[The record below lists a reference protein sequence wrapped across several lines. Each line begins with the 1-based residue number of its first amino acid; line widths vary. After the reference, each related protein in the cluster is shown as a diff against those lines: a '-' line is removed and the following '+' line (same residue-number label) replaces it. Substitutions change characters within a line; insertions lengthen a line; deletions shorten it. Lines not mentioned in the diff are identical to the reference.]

1 MNQILLFP
9 EDYISDSRVIL
20 RERRFQHLLSI
31 IKIKTGD
38 RLKAGI
44 INGMRG
50 EAVVAEK
57 GSDYAILETSLTD
70 PPPASLPL
78 TLVIAMP
85 RPKSLRKAV
94 HYATAMGVKKIFI
107 IRTWKVEKSY
117 FDSPALEEG
126 ALKMEMILALEQA
139 RDTILPEIQVKK
151 LFRPFVEDELP
162 LISDGTLKLT
172 AHPSAESECPRYVRS
187 PVTLVLGPEGGL
199 IDYEVELLE
208 EIGFSTVHM
217 GERILR
223 VENAVP
229 ALIGRL
235 Y

>member
-9 EDYISDSRVIL
+9 EDFISDNSVIL
-20 RERRFQHLLSI
+20 RERRFQHILSI
-31 IKIKTGD
+31 LKIKKGD

-50 EAVVAEK
+50 DAVVVEK
-57 GSDYAILETSLTD
+57 GDDYVMLETTLTD
-70 PPPASLPL
+70 TPPPAIPL

-85 RPKSLRKAV
+85 RPKSFRKAV

-107 IRTWKVEKSY
+107 IRTWRVEKSY
-117 FDSPALEEG
+117 FDSPALEHD
-126 ALKMEMILALEQA
+126 ALKMEMVLALEQA
-139 RDTILPEIQVKK
+139 RDTILPEIHVKK

-162 LISDGTLKLT
+162 SIAEGTLKLT
-172 AHPSAESECPRYVRS
+172 AHPGGAGECPRDVRK
-187 PVTLVLGPEGGL
+187 PVTLLLGPEGGL
-199 IDYEVELLE
+199 IDYEISLLE
-208 EIGFSTVHM
+208 ETGFTTVHL

>member
-9 EDYISDSRVIL
+9 EDYISDNRVIL
-20 RERRFQHLLSI
+20 RERRFRHLLSI
-31 IKIKTGD
+31 IKINTGD
-38 RLKAGI
+38 TLKAGI

-50 EAVVAEK
+50 EAVVVEK
-57 GSDYAILETSLTD
+57 GCDYAILETSLTD
-70 PPPASLPL
+70 PPPAPLPL

-94 HYATAMGVKKIFI
+94 HFAVAMGVKKIFI
-107 IRTWKVEKSY
+107 IRTWRVEKSY
-117 FDSPALEEG
+117 FDSPALEED
-126 ALKMEMILALEQA
+126 ALNMEMILALEQA
-139 RDTILPEIQVKK
+139 RDTMLPEIHVKK

-162 LISDGTLKLT
+162 IISDGTLKLT
-172 AHPSAESECPRYVRS
+172 AHPPGEDECPRHVNS

-208 EIGFSTVHM
+208 ETGFSTVHM

>member
-9 EDYISDSRVIL
+9 EDYISENRVIL
-20 RERRFQHLLSI
+20 KERRLTHLLSI

-50 EAVVAEK
+50 TAVVVEK
-57 GSDYAILETSLTD
+57 SNDFAILETSLD
-70 PPPASLPL
+70 SPPPPPIPL

-94 HYATAMGVKKIFI
+94 HYATAMGVKKIYI

-117 FDSPALEEG
+117 FDSPALEED
-126 ALKMEMILALEQA
+126 ALTAEMILALEQA
-139 RDTILPEIQVKK
+139 RDTILPEIHIKK

-162 LISDGTLKLT
+162 RISDETLKLT
-172 AHPSAESECPRYVRS
+172 AHPAAADECPRDVRS

-199 IDYEVELLE
+199 IEYEINLLE
-208 EIGFSTVHM
+208 EAGFKTVHM

-223 VENAVP
+223 VENAVS

>member
-9 EDYISDSRVIL
+9 EDYISENRVIL
-20 RERRFQHLLSI
+20 KERRLTHLLSI

-50 EAVVAEK
+50 TAVVVEK
-57 GSDYAILETSLTD
+57 SNDFAILETSLD
-70 PPPASLPL
+70 SPPPPPIPL

-94 HYATAMGVKKIFI
+94 HYATAMGVKKIYI

-117 FDSPALEEG
+117 FDSPALEED
-126 ALKMEMILALEQA
+126 ALTAEMILALEQA
-139 RDTILPEIQVKK
+139 RDTILPEIHIKK

-162 LISDGTLKLT
+162 RISDKTLKLT
-172 AHPSAESECPRYVRS
+172 AHPAAADECPRDVRS

-199 IDYEVELLE
+199 IDFEINLLE
-208 EIGFSTVHM
+208 EAGFKTVHM

-223 VENAVP
+223 VENAVS

>member
-9 EDYISDSRVIL
+9 EDYISENRVIL
-20 RERRFQHLLSI
+20 KERRLTHLLSI

-50 EAVVAEK
+50 TAVVVEK
-57 GSDYAILETSLTD
+57 SNDFAILETSLD
-70 PPPASLPL
+70 SPPPPPIPL

-94 HYATAMGVKKIFI
+94 HYATAMGVKKIYI

-117 FDSPALEEG
+117 FDSPALEED
-126 ALKMEMILALEQA
+126 ALTAEMILALEQA
-139 RDTILPEIQVKK
+139 RDTILPEIHIKK

-162 LISDGTLKLT
+162 RISDETLKLT
-172 AHPSAESECPRYVRS
+172 AHPAAADECPRDVRS

-199 IDYEVELLE
+199 IDFEINLLE
-208 EIGFSTVHM
+208 EAGFKTVHM

-223 VENAVP
+223 VENAVS

>member
-9 EDYISDSRVIL
+9 EDYISDNRVIL
-20 RERRFQHLLSI
+20 KERRFQHLLSI

-50 EAVVAEK
+50 DAVVVEK
-57 GSDYAILETSLTD
+57 GSDFAMLETSLTE
-70 PPPASLPL
+70 PPPASIPL
-78 TLVIAMP
+78 SLVIAMP

-107 IRTWKVEKSY
+107 IRTWRVEKSY
-117 FDSPALEEG
+117 FDSPALEND
-126 ALKMEMILALEQA
+126 ALNMEMILALEQA
-139 RDTILPEIQVKK
+139 RDTILPEIQIKK

-162 LISDGTLKLT
+162 LIADDTLKLT
-172 AHPSAESECPRYVRS
+172 AHPAAEKECPRNIKT

-199 IDYEVELLE
+199 IEYEVDLLE
-208 EIGFSTVHM
+208 EIGFTTVHL

-229 ALIGRL
+229 AVIGRL

>member
-9 EDYISDSRVIL
+9 EDYISENRVIL
-20 RERRFQHLLSI
+20 KERRLTHLLSI

-50 EAVVAEK
+50 TAVVVEK
-57 GSDYAILETSLTD
+57 SNDFAILETSLD
-70 PPPASLPL
+70 SPPPPSIPL

-94 HYATAMGVKKIFI
+94 HYATAMGVKKIYI

-117 FDSPALEEG
+117 FDSPALEED
-126 ALKMEMILALEQA
+126 ALTAEMILALEQA
-139 RDTILPEIQVKK
+139 RDTILPEIHIKK

-162 LISDGTLKLT
+162 RISDETLKLT
-172 AHPSAESECPRYVRS
+172 AHPAAADECPRDVRS

-199 IDYEVELLE
+199 IDFEINLLE
-208 EIGFSTVHM
+208 EAGFKTVHM

-223 VENAVP
+223 VENAVS

>member
-9 EDYISDSRVIL
+9 EDYISENRVIL
-20 RERRFQHLLSI
+20 KERRLTHLLSI

-50 EAVVAEK
+50 TAVVVEK
-57 GSDYAILETSLTD
+57 SNDFAILETSLD
-70 PPPASLPL
+70 SPPPPSIPL

-94 HYATAMGVKKIFI
+94 HYATAMGVKKIYI

-117 FDSPALEEG
+117 FDSPALEED
-126 ALKMEMILALEQA
+126 ALTAEMILALEQA
-139 RDTILPEIQVKK
+139 RDTILPEIHIKK

-162 LISDGTLKLT
+162 RISDETLKLT
-172 AHPSAESECPRYVRS
+172 AHPAAADECPRDVRS

-199 IDYEVELLE
+199 IEYEINLLE
-208 EIGFSTVHM
+208 EAGFKTVHM

-223 VENAVP
+223 VENAVS

>member
-9 EDYISDSRVIL
+9 EDYISDNRVIL
-20 RERRFQHLLSI
+20 KERRFQHLLSI

-50 EAVVAEK
+50 DAVVVEK
-57 GSDYAILETSLTD
+57 GSDFAMLETSLTE
-70 PPPASLPL
+70 PPPASIPL
-78 TLVIAMP
+78 SLVIAMP

-107 IRTWKVEKSY
+107 IRTWRVEKSY
-117 FDSPALEEG
+117 FDSPALEND
-126 ALKMEMILALEQA
+126 ALNMEMILALEQA
-139 RDTILPEIQVKK
+139 RDTILPEIQIKK

-162 LISDGTLKLT
+162 LIAEGTLKLT
-172 AHPSAESECPRYVRS
+172 AHPAAEKECPRNIKT

-199 IDYEVELLE
+199 IEYEVDLLE
-208 EIGFSTVHM
+208 EIGFTTVHL

-229 ALIGRL
+229 AVIGRL